1 MLGIAANIVQ
11 LVEAAAKTYNVC
23 LEIYT
28 LGSTIEDSRIE
39 FTSKQLLDA
48 YDGLVYLIIL

>member
-1 MLGIAANIVQ
+1 MLGIVANIVQ
-11 LVEAAAKTYNVC
+11 LVDAAAKTYSVC